1 MECCSSSVRSV
12 DSRETRISRRTAML
26 SRALTAARRLCSGM
40 KLEQK
45 GVYRIQPELVVALC
59 VAVDDAW
66 ECVKGVEE

>member
-1 MECCSSSVRSV
+1 
-12 DSRETRISRRTAML
+12 ML